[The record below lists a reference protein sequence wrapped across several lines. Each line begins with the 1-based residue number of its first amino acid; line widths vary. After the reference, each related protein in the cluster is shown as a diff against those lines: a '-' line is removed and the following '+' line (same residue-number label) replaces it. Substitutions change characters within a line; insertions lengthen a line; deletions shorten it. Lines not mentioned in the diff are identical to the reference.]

1 MNTHHN
7 NHFNYLISVFAKLD
21 GLNLNDNEEQDSI
34 TFSFAPNGTAMDT
47 RVTILNSQ
55 IRFNLYNTDPEYS
68 IATYCHDLPEES
80 LINSSVLLESIVGF
94 LHLSFGHI
102 ALYQILLTY
111 EQARRLDG
119 ILLGL

>member
-1 MNTHHN
+1 MHHN

-21 GLNLNDNEEQDSI
+21 GIPLNENEEQGVM

-47 RVTILNSQ
+47 KVTIMNSE

-80 LINSSVLLESIVGF
+80 LINSTVLLESIVGF
-94 LHLSFGHI
+94 LHFSFGQI

-119 ILLGL
+119 ILLAL